1 MRKRTARRSREAI
14 DTMAVKGRL
23 MRRMKHFMSVQ
34 ISQEEVVAATEAVLK
49 EAEEGAVEA
58 AGEAEA
64 GSLPQVLNA
73 GTVERKGILSIIVL
87 TQRKTTHQRRLAA
100 LTQLL
105 NRIPM
110 EMEYGLWTSI
120 LMMTQCQLLLRFQI
134 RMTTQTTIFHLMA
147 HQSLT
152 GRFLANETGFRSQ
165 KK

>member
-1 MRKRTARRSREAI
+1 MRKRTARRSREAV

-23 MRRMKHFMSVQ
+23 TRRMKHFMSVQ

-110 EMEYGLWTSI
+110 EMEYGLWTS
-120 LMMTQCQLLLRFQI
+120 MMNQCQLLLRFQI
-134 RMTTQTTIFHLMA
+134 RMTTKTTIFHLMA

-152 GRFLANETGFRSQ
+152 SRFS
-165 KK
+165 